1 MRIVI
6 WIAIMVFCS
15 SCIVGS
21 REAVLSS
28 FPIVIEVKKV
38 RFFHTV
44 PLGCT
49 FAAVE
54 IGPTHIPTEL
64 LRATQHSLALLR
76 ERKTNNTNRQFM
88 FPEGGYAYFPEQS
101 VLSVSSLI
109 YEAGDEGLALRL
121 GDQFSFGRS
130 CLGELGRSGGKIEPE
145 ELRQML
151 DDTVAESG
159 IVVIGDQFWPTTIVL
174 FPERLLAYY
183 YGP

>member
-1 MRIVI
+1 M
-6 WIAIMVFCS
+6 WMAIMFFCS

-21 REAVLSS
+21 REAVLAS
-28 FPIVIEVKKV
+28 FPSVIQAKNI

-54 IGPTHIPTEL
+54 IGPTYIPTEL
-64 LRATQHSLALLR
+64 LRATQHNLDLLR
-76 ERKTNNTNRQFM
+76 ERDSSNPNRQFM

-109 YEAGDEGLALRL
+109 YEAGDEGLGSRL

-145 ELRQML
+145 ELQQML

-159 IVVIGDQFWPTTIVL
+159 IVVIGEQFWPKTIVL

-183 YGP
+183 LGP

>member
-1 MRIVI
+1 M
-6 WIAIMVFCS
+6 WMAIMFFCS

-28 FPIVIEVKKV
+28 FPSVIEVKKV
-38 RFFHTV
+38 LFFQTV
-44 PLGCT
+44 PLRCT
-49 FAAVE
+49 FAAIE
-54 IGPTHIPTEL
+54 IGPSHIPTEL

-109 YEAGDEGLALRL
+109 YEAGDEGLGLRL

-130 CLGELGRSGGKIEPE
+130 CLGELGRSGGKIDSR
-145 ELRQML
+145 ELRKML

-159 IVVIGDQFWPTTIVL
+159 IVVIGDQFWPITIVL
-174 FPERLLAYY
+174 FPERSLAYY
-183 YGP
+183 LGP

>member
-1 MRIVI
+1 MRALM
-6 WIAIMVFCS
+6 WMAIMFFCS

-28 FPIVIEVKKV
+28 FPSVIQVKKV

-64 LRATQHSLALLR
+64 LRATQHNLALLR
-76 ERKTNNTNRQFM
+76 ERDTSNPNRQFM

-109 YEAGDEGLALRL
+109 YDAGDEGLGLRL
-121 GDQFSFGRS
+121 GDRFSFGQS
-130 CLGELGRSGGKIEPE
+130 CLGELGRSRGKIESR
-145 ELRQML
+145 ELRKML

-159 IVVIGDQFWPTTIVL
+159 IVVIGDQFWPITIVL